1 MKPTVPTE
9 PLPTPTVTESEL
21 QDSKEFLVST
31 YGFSDKDLEG
41 LNTEAFVDDYGL
53 RMRDYSS
60 SINWAK
66 DSPPPSG
73 GGGIGPLSH
82 ILWSTALLCD
92 II

>member
-53 RMRDYSS
+53 RTRDYSS
-60 SINWAK
+60 EKVHSFLERNRDIYA
-66 DSPPPSG
+66 
-73 GGGIGPLSH
+73 LS
-82 ILWSTALLCD
+82 SYAVVED
-92 II
+92 